1 MYSQYIPHFPTLWLT
16 KDERSLLYKYFIL
29 NPSLCCI
36 SSIVS
41 SHLQILYIVQKK
53 CWSRQ
58 RACACRQPC
67 SSGSRGSAARAG
79 LRAQLPPFGAEL
91 CRSRDL
97 GISQHWMWPQ
107 CPWALGGLNL
117 GTRAGAR
124 RPPVALQ
131 AENASALAFGP
142 WAGWEWERKNASL
155 LSKGF
160 TNSPITS
167 SRGETVSAGK
177 IR

>member
-58 RACACRQPC
+58 RACVLV
-67 SSGSRGSAARAG
+67 GSSAAPEAAALLPGRDCKQGSLLLRLNSTDQTTWSPRRAG
-79 LRAQLPPFGAEL
+79 CGHPAHWPHGTEFRQKQEQEAHLWLCQQKTVVLLPSAL
-91 CRSRDL
+91 DL
-97 GISQHWMWPQ
+97 GE
-107 CPWALGGLNL
+107 NE
-117 GTRAGAR
+117 RVK
-124 RPPVALQ
+124 RPLC
-131 AENASALAFGP
+131 
-142 WAGWEWERKNASL
+142 
-155 LSKGF
+155 
-160 TNSPITS
+160 
-167 SRGETVSAGK
+167 
-177 IR
+177 